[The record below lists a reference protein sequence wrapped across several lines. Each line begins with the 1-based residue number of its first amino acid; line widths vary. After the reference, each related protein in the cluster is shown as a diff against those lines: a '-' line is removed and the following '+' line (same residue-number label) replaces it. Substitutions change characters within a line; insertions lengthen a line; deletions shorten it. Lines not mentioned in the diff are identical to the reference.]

1 MRASVFEP
9 FSRLAS
15 DAEGSGRGLGIV
27 RAIAERWGASVAI
40 AFPARTADGST
51 LAGHCLP

>member
-15 DAEGSGRGLGIV
+15 DAEGSGLGLAIV
-27 RAIAERWGASVAI
+27 RALAERWGA
-40 AFPARTADGST
+40 
-51 LAGHCLP
+51 